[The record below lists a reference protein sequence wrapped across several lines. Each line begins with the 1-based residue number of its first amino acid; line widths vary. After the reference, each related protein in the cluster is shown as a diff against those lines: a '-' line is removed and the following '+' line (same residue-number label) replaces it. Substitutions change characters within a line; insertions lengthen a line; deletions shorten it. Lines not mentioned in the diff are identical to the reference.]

1 MRIKE
6 NIKMRQSK
14 DLYIGQFQSGDVDIQ
29 IAPVPENVRVKS
41 LRFNVTK
48 RKNVKKRKSLAYECV
63 LCSTGK

>member
-48 RKNVKKRKSLAYECV
+48 RKEC
-63 LCSTGK
+63 